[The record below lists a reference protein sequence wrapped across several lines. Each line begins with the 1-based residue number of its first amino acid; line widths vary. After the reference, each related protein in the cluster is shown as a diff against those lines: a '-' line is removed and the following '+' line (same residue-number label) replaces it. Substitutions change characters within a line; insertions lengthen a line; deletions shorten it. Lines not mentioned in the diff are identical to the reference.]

1 MIQRIMIAD
10 YNQLLNTPIEN
21 KDLSSFSPKDA
32 SADKIYHHLGA
43 TTEKL
48 EHNGLYRSDG
58 SNWIALNSTE
68 ELQKYQQ
75 KLTAGPGITIDS
87 NNVISASEVTAG
99 AIQVET
105 QAQLPTVGDVGGV
118 YFVLSENAV
127 YCWNENKKIYQCMGQ
142 NYEHFILNGGDA
154 LSE

>member
-32 SADKIYHHLGA
+32 SDNKIYHHLGA

-58 SNWIALNSTE
+58 SNWIALDSTE

-75 KLTAGPGITIDS
+75 KLTAVLELQLTKITLFLLR
-87 NNVISASEVTAG
+87 A
-99 AIQVET
+99 
-105 QAQLPTVGDVGGV
+105 LPQGL
-118 YFVLSENAV
+118 F
-127 YCWNENKKIYQCMGQ
+127 K
-142 NYEHFILNGGDA
+142 
-154 LSE
+154 

>member
-32 SADKIYHHLGA
+32 SDNKIYHHLGA

-58 SNWIALNSTE
+58 SNWIALDSTE

-75 KLTAGPGITIDS
+75 KLTAGSGITIDE
-87 NNVISASEVTAG
+87 NNVISASGITAG
-99 AIQVET
+99 AVQVSTRE
-105 QAQLPTVGDVGGV
+105 QLPAVGDVGGV
-118 YFVLSENAV
+118 YFVLSEQAT
-127 YCWNENKKIYQCMGQ
+127 YCWDKETKSYKSMGQ
-142 NYEHFILNGGDA
+142 NYEHFIFNGGDA
-154 LSE
+154 LNE

>member
-10 YNQLLNTPIEN
+10 YNQLLNIPIEN

-32 SADKIYHHLGA
+32 SNDKIYHHLGV

-58 SNWIALNSTE
+58 SNWVALDSTE
-68 ELQKYQQ
+68 ALQDYQK

-87 NNVISASEVTAG
+87 NNVISASGVTAG

-105 QAQLPTVGDVGGV
+105 QEQLPTVGDVGGI
-118 YFVLSENAV
+118 YFVLSEKAT
-127 YCWNENKKIYQCMGQ
+127 YCWDEETKSYQCVGQ
-142 NYEHFILNGGDA
+142 NYEHFILDGGNA

>member
-32 SADKIYHHLGA
+32 SDNKIYHHLGA

-58 SNWIALNSTE
+58 SNWIALDSTE

-75 KLTAGPGITIDS
+75 KLTAGSGITIDE
-87 NNVISASEVTAG
+87 NNVISASGVTAG
-99 AIQVET
+99 AVQVNTRE
-105 QAQLPTVGDVGGV
+105 QLPAVGDVGGV
-118 YFVLSENAV
+118 YFVLSEQAT
-127 YCWNENKKIYQCMGQ
+127 YCWDKDTKSYKSMGQ
-142 NYEHFILNGGDA
+142 NYEHFIFNGGDA

>member
-32 SADKIYHHLGA
+32 SDNKIYHHLGA

-58 SNWIALNSTE
+58 SNWIALDSTE

-105 QAQLPTVGDVGGV
+105 QEQSIRKCC
-118 YFVLSENAV
+118 VLLERKQEN
-127 YCWNENKKIYQCMGQ
+127 
-142 NYEHFILNGGDA
+142 
-154 LSE
+154 LSMYGSKLRTFYSQWWRRLE